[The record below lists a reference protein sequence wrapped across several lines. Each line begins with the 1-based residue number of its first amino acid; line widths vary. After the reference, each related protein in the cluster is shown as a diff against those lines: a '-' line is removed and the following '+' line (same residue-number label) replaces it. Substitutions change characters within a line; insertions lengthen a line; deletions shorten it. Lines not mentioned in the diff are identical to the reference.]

1 MQRFCTR
8 PMSWDQEMTII
19 QLYFFCLAA
28 SFGLWLYQS
37 YIKVSLFICLY
48 PFFFRGVF
56 HWKRS
61 YCVGGCVVQSSAPR
75 WRCLHGEKLKWRRKK
90 SPETAF
96 CEHAVRPAF
105 PTEQRKGTWWG
116 TLTLRLTAKFWSLR
130 AAETRLFRAICVHK
144 LLGYLLV
151 RMLTGRLLPE

>member
-1 MQRFCTR
+1 
-8 PMSWDQEMTII
+8 MT
-19 QLYFFCLAA
+19 
-28 SFGLWLYQS
+28 
-37 YIKVSLFICLY
+37 K
-48 PFFFRGVF
+48 
-56 HWKRS
+56 
-61 YCVGGCVVQSSAPR
+61 
-75 WRCLHGEKLKWRRKK
+75 KK

-116 TLTLRLTAKFWSLR
+116 TLTLRLTANFWSLR